1 MKLKPLL
8 AKPRK
13 YGKELTLEQHL
24 IDTENAAIEIFK
36 GRILENWCRFFRVQ
50 DAESFL
56 IHLRIAALFH
66 DVGKAN
72 QEFYTSADTNYW
84 GNKQTLRH
92 EWLSALILHLPN
104 VREWLKQN
112 SLNLDLEVITAAVLS
127 HHLKAS
133 CEKWG
138 RPRLTGVQT
147 LELYSNH
154 PEITNILEKIG
165 QIANVGN
172 DLLPKLPLKW
182 NDKDVIWQQAYQH
195 ANDAGEDFCLDIEE
209 DEDRRSLLL
218 AVKAGVMVA
227 DSAASG
233 IFRVESSD
241 AIEQWINTTLHQNPI
256 TPEELE
262 DKILQPRYRDIAKK
276 SNKTFKLKPFQQQAE
291 KLGDRLLLLSGCGTG
306 KTIFAYKWMQGV
318 LARYQAGHIIFLY
331 PTRGT
336 ATEGFKDYVS
346 WAPEFDASLLTGTA
360 AYELQQIRENPT
372 DSTEEKDYTTEAR
385 LYSLGFWG
393 KRFFSATVDQFLSF
407 LTHNYGGICL
417 LPVLADSVIV
427 IDEVHSFSRGMFD
440 KLVSFL
446 EHFDIPVLCMTA
458 TLPTTRRT
466 ELTKRLQQKIGK
478 GLTIFPTEEDRS
490 QLEELKKAENH
501 PRYIVELTDYETAF
515 QKAIAAYQQ
524 GEKQGTRIL
533 WVVNTV
539 DSCREVANRLSMEL
553 NTEVIT
559 YHSRFRLQDRQKRH
573 TETVNAFAY
582 SKGKRTRAIAATTQV
597 CEMSLDLDADIL
609 ITELAPISALVQ
621 RFGRSN
627 RHLSRGDKFLAQVLV
642 YEPEKVLPYKKEQL
656 DKAQDFLAEITR
668 EVSQRDLAEKLEAH
682 SPTDER
688 FANGSSPFTSSGYW
702 AIAEKFRESNNYT
715 VSAIL
720 DTDLDEVQIRICN
733 NKKAAISISIML
745 IKLNQY
751 LNALFFMVIYQT
763 IEKYKAIDG
772 FIVPVPKKSKHFL
785 PEPYPKWLP
794 RYLKIANRKFDGKD
808 LYKEKMG
815 FGE

>member
-13 YGKELTLEQHL
+13 YGKELSLEQHL
-24 IDTENAAIEIFK
+24 IDTESAAIAIFK
-36 GRILENWCRFFRVQ
+36 GRILANWSRFFQVK
-50 DAESFL
+50 DAEHFL

-72 QEFYTSADTNYW
+72 QEFYNSADTNYW

-104 VREWLKQN
+104 VREWLQASDLK
-112 SLNLDLEVITAAVLS
+112 LDVEVITAAVLS

-133 CEKWG
+133 YKEWG
-138 RPRLTGVQT
+138 RPRTQVQSI
-147 LELYSNH
+147 ELYSNH
-154 PEITNILEKIG
+154 PEITNIFNRVAQIAKLEGIPEIPGKWIREDEFWEKIYEETKSQG
-165 QIANVGN
+165 KNFGRKIKRDHERRA
-172 DLLPKLPLKW
+172 LL
-182 NDKDVIWQQAYQH
+182 H
-195 ANDAGEDFCLDIEE
+195 
-209 DEDRRSLLL
+209 

-233 IFRVESSD
+233 IFRVDSSD
-241 AIEQWINTTLHQNPI
+241 AIEKWINTTLHQDSI

-262 DKILQPRYRDIAKK
+262 AKILQPRYQDIAKK

-291 KLGDRLLLLSGCGTG
+291 TLSDRLLLISGCGTG
-306 KTIFAYKWMQGV
+306 KTIFAYKWMQGI
-318 LARYQAGHIIFLY
+318 LSSYQVGHIIFLY

-346 WAPEFDASLLTGTA
+346 WAPESDASLLTGTA

-372 DSTEEKDYTTEAR
+372 DSTESKDYTAEAR

-417 LPVLADSVIV
+417 LPVLADSVVV

-458 TLPTTRRT
+458 TLPTSRRI
-466 ELTKRLQQKIGK
+466 ELTKRLKQKIGK
-478 GLTIFPTEEDRS
+478 GLTIFPTEEDRTK
-490 QLEELKKAENH
+490 LEELEKAENH
-501 PRYIVELTDYETAF
+501 PRYIVESTDYETAY
-515 QKAIAAYQQ
+515 QTAIAAYRQ
-524 GEKQGTRIL
+524 GEKDGTRIL

-539 DSCREVANRLSMEL
+539 NRCRDVADRLSVEL
-553 NTEVIT
+553 NAEVIT
-559 YHSRFRLQDRQKRH
+559 YHSRFRLKDRQERH

-582 SKGKRTRAIAATTQV
+582 SKDKRTRAIAVTTQV

-609 ITELAPISALVQ
+609 ITEIAPISSLVQ

-627 RHLSRGDKFLAQVLV
+627 RHVSRGEEFRAQILV
-642 YEPEKVLPYKKEQL
+642 YEPEKVLPYKKVEL
-656 DKAQDFLAEITR
+656 DKAKDFLAEVTG
-668 EVSQRDLAEKLEAH
+668 EVSQRYLAEKLETH
-682 SPTDER
+682 STDER
-688 FANGSSPFTSSGYW
+688 YANGGSSFITGGYW
-702 AIAEKFRESNNYT
+702 AISEPFRDGDDYS

-720 DTDLDEVQIRICN
+720 DTDLDEVE
-733 NKKAAISISIML
+733 KL
-745 IKLNQY
+745 IEQHKP
-751 LNALFFMVIYQT
+751 
-763 IEKYKAIDG
+763 IDG
-772 FIVPVPKKSKHFL
+772 FILPIPKKYCLEDFENR
-785 PEPYPKWLP
+785 PEKLS
-794 RYLKIANRKFDGKD
+794 RYLAIASSKF
-808 LYKEKMG
+808 YSETRG